1 MDNDCIAYLKDYQLL
16 VENSIKKME
25 KKFKEYKTSKN
36 SDILKTIT
44 KEINSSKGNINLMEM
59 EIANLN
65 DEENASEWN
74 EIINKLNKKVES
86 LKKQLNEINNS
97 NIIDNTIDESDID
110 VKIDKSKLTS
120 KQAMKRGDK
129 ILQEDKKALTNMKK
143 VVHGDIDTMK
153 GVNIELNRQNE
164 VLENVDDDLK
174 EIDFSL
180 KRAGKQMKTML
191 KMYATDKL
199 IMCMIFVIIL
209 IIVIIIIVAAVGKDK
224 NKNFNVPHDIFNSNS
239 NSGTTSA
246 TKLRFLRGNF
256 LK

>member
-1 MDNDCIAYLKDYQLL
+1 MDNNCIAYLKDYQLL

-59 EIANLN
+59 EIVNLN
-65 DEENASEWN
+65 DEKNATEWN
-74 EIINKLNKKVES
+74 EIINKLNKKVKS